1 MTAATKIDRLGL
13 SILGGVSE
21 LHRFLGAQFAEWGQ
35 VELECKHGGN
45 GFQHTALAT
54 VGGAQVAW
62 LGWGG
67 ASQKGRSF
75 VDVSGQGCGL
85 IRDWQALYGA
95 VEGLPGVKVKRV
107 DIAADFYQGEVTY
120 ERVLG
125 AYRRGAFWRGGREP
139 EIEHRGPPA
148 DRPSQQGRTLYIGK
162 RGNDVLLRAYE
173 KGKKEFG
180 GLPRWEQVCG
190 PEGHRRSINGG
201 PWFRLDQ
208 WFRVELELRAKTR
221 PLPLDVLPD
230 RDQYFAGAYPFLQ
243 ELLPQVEPEILVRP
257 QHVAEANLD
266 RALLNIRDQWG
277 STLFTA
283 ITAYGG
289 DIFRVWKRIVGNH
302 HNERL
307 VQAGVLLHAEQF
319 SASDEV
325 RAVMGSQARH

>member
-1 MTAATKIDRLGL
+1 
-13 SILGGVSE
+13 
-21 LHRFLGAQFAEWGQ
+21 
-35 VELECKHGGN
+35 
-45 GFQHTALAT
+45 
-54 VGGAQVAW
+54 
-62 LGWGG
+62 
-67 ASQKGRSF
+67 
-75 VDVSGQGCGL
+75 
-85 IRDWQALYGA
+85 
-95 VEGLPGVKVKRV
+95 VKVKRV
-107 DIAADFYQGEVTY
+107 DIAADFYQGEVSFEQVQAAY
-120 ERVLG
+120 G
-125 AYRRGAFWRGGREP
+125 AGKFRLRRQPDYKTVQG
-139 EIEHRGPPA
+139 
-148 DRPSQQGRTLYIGK
+148 SNGRTFYVGT
-162 RGNDVLLRAYE
+162 RGNDVFLRAYE
-173 KGKKEFG
+173 KGKQEFA

-319 SASDEV
+319 SVSDEV